1 MKAANGSPDI
11 NESSEMDF
19 SETIYDLTSARSAVR
34 LVKDSDG
41 DMEAQGAGTLVRQLS
56 EAPRRELEDLV
67 GKLMTFLKKL
77 DTDTVRIQLDIEEYT
92 ELNQRVMQLTNIVA
106 DSVGKLPDPQSP
118 G

>member
-19 SETIYDLTSARSAVR
+19 GETICDLTSARNAVR
-34 LVKDSDG
+34 LVKNSDG
-41 DMEAQGAGTLVRQLS
+41 DMEPQGAGTLVRQLS

-77 DTDTVRIQLDIEEYT
+77 DTDAVRIQLDIEEYT

-106 DSVGKLPDPQSP
+106 DSVGKLPDPVCN
-118 G
+118 